1 MTSQILRQQGS
12 SAVEVFVNLLRSHA
26 RTTRTLSAE
35 LLEEH
40 GLTLNDYEALLRL
53 SRVDGGMMRRVDLAE
68 ALILTPSGVTR
79 LLDGLERAGLVEK
92 ARCDSDARVT
102 YAALTDAG
110 RETVRRASRSHVA
123 SIRAHLGERFTEEE
137 LATLADLLGR
147 LAEDQPAS
155 AADCTVD

>member
-1 MTSQILRQQGS
+1 MTSQILREQGS
-12 SAVEVFVNLLRSHA
+12 TAVEAFVNLLRSHA
-26 RTTRTLSAE
+26 RTTRTLSGE
-35 LLEEH
+35 LLEQH

-92 ARCDSDARVT
+92 ARCESDARVT

-110 RETVRRASRSHVA
+110 RVTVRRASRSHLG
-123 SIRAHLGERFTEEE
+123 SIRSHFGEHFTDEE

-147 LAEDQPAS
+147 LAEDQPGS
-155 AADCTVD
+155 ADDCDVG